1 MDDKIYSRNR
11 IRLPKIIIQ
20 NNRNPNKNTSKV
32 LKITAILVIAISVA
46 GFSLKGI
53 QPIIEK
59 NCKSMA
65 KSVATKVSNIKATEV
80 MAKYE

>member
-59 NCKSMA
+59 KLQ
-65 KSVATKVSNIKATEV
+65 
-80 MAKYE
+80 KYG